1 MSSAGTHHTVSPTKF
16 NCGIQVDYITLI
28 YIYIFCLCICVSLC
42 PIFAFVHRWCAEG
55 GKLICCDYCNNAF
68 CKKCILRNLGRKE
81 LSFITD
87 ENSKWHCYVCR
98 SDPLQELV
106 NKCHRIM
113 EKLEQDQKAKQ
124 RKSEKLEES
133 KRHKSKAVKEHKA
146 VVNGKEHSE
155 GSGTMTFSYKKL
167 QVPKELVKKAKK
179 LVETTT
185 GLNHTFIQFIQQ
197 GAGEQ
202 GQGSIRYRHLKAFKA
217 VLTDL
222 QKAHT
227 TLEEALEHEFKNVD
241 VQNGNEE
248 HLAVATTAAEN
259 DHMEDEEEENCG
271 GGEADDGLPLEHDMD
286 DEEADDNNEPDVNSD
301 SASKDALDGKDSQSE
316 TDSPK
321 KVVKTE
327 PCDDGLLSAGETSL
341 DQDIMSV
348 PPSVPEELF
357 QMVESLADSTML
369 AQADSNATAD
379 SEKDSE
385 SVKSNGEALDEEK
398 PKPKVKN
405 LIVKLTP
412 VPVVTTSG
420 KKSRSKSRDQGE
432 TPKKPKEEQDKE
444 KNSSPPPTRRSSR
457 VKTTPLRKQAEK
469 KVCKD
474 ETSDSEMEQDGKA
487 EKSSN
492 RDEGQAMAEDSD
504 SDEVPAILKEQAA
517 EDQSTDNE
525 QEQEKASA
533 KKRLFKANNTPDGDK
548 DSKRKRRKPESS
560 DSDLE
565 SKTVKS
571 SKKRKQKKST
581 EPSSSDSD
589 QEKAAKGKASTA
601 KRRSSNKKK
610 EEDKTSPESRSVESK
625 RSYKRKSKRRSSK
638 PSSKLQ
644 SSSSSSSSS
653 SQDEEEQQDDGGD
666 SRDEHDV
673 QKIKP
678 IVEESVMGAGGAFRQ
693 SSGGFVC
700 DLAVCSST
708 LISISLALYIHL
720 YISPNQASSP
730 LQSI

>member
-1 MSSAGTHHTVSPTKF
+1 M
-16 NCGIQVDYITLI
+16 
-28 YIYIFCLCICVSLC
+28 SLC

-81 LSFITD
+81 LSIITD

-113 EKLEQDQKAKQ
+113 EKLEQDQKTKQ
-124 RKSEKLEES
+124 RKSEKSEES
-133 KRHKSKAVKEHKA
+133 KRHKSKSVKEHKA

-167 QVPKELVKKAKK
+167 QVPKELIKKAKK

-217 VLTDL
+217 VLSDL

-248 HLAVATTAAEN
+248 HLAEAMTAAEN
-259 DHMEDEEEENCG
+259 DHMEEEEEDEEDG
-271 GGEADDGLPLEHDMD
+271 GGGDADDGRPLEHDMD
-286 DEEADDNNEPDVNSD
+286 DEEEADDNNETGINSD

-327 PCDDGLLSAGETSL
+327 PCDDGLLSGGETSL

-385 SVKSNGEALDEEK
+385 SVKSNGDVVDKKK
-398 PKPKVKN
+398 PKAKVKN

-420 KKSRSKSRDQGE
+420 KKSRSKNKDGGD

-444 KNSSPPPTRRSSR
+444 KNSNPPPTRRSSR

-474 ETSDSEMEQDGKA
+474 ETSDSELEQDGKT

-492 RDEGQAMAEDSD
+492 REEDQAEDSD
-504 SDEVPAILKEQAA
+504 SDEVPAILKEKAA
-517 EDQSTDNE
+517 EAQSSDNE
-525 QEQEKASA
+525 QEQDKAST
-533 KKRLFKANNTPDGDK
+533 KKRLFKANNTPEGDK
-548 DSKRKRRKPESS
+548 DSKRKKRKPESS
-560 DSDLE
+560 DSELE
-565 SKTVKS
+565 SKTAKA
-571 SKKRKQKKST
+571 SKKRRQKKTT

-589 QEKAAKGKASTA
+589 QEKAAKGKASAA
-601 KRRSSNKKK
+601 KRRSSSKKK
-610 EEDKTSPESRSVESK
+610 EEDKNSPESRPVESK

-638 PSSKLQ
+638 QSSKLQ
-644 SSSSSSSSS
+644 SSSSSSSS

-666 SRDEHDV
+666 SGDEHDV
-673 QKIKP
+673 QKMKP
-678 IVEESVMGAGGAFRQ
+678 NMEESVIGADVGFRQ
-693 SSGGFVC
+693 SSGEFVC
-700 DLAVCSST
+700 DLGVCSFT
-708 LISISLALYIHL
+708 LIRISLAFYIQSVSHFFCLRNFHL
-720 YISPNQASSP
+720 TRPAHHFRAFSEMHCAQV
-730 LQSI
+730 

>member
-1 MSSAGTHHTVSPTKF
+1 MA
-16 NCGIQVDYITLI
+16 
-28 YIYIFCLCICVSLC
+28 LC

-113 EKLEQDQKAKQ
+113 DKLEQDQKTKQ
-124 RKSEKLEES
+124 RKSEKLDES

-167 QVPKELVKKAKK
+167 QVPKELIKKAKK

-202 GQGSIRYRHLKAFKA
+202 SQGSIRCRHLKAFKA
-217 VLTDL
+217 VLSDL

-248 HLAVATTAAEN
+248 HPAAAKTAAEN
-259 DHMEDEEEENCG
+259 DHVEDEEEEDEEG
-271 GGEADDGLPLEHDMD
+271 AAGDADGGLPLEQDMD
-286 DEEADDNNEPDVNSD
+286 DDDEEEADDNNEPDMNSD
-301 SASKDALDGKDSQSE
+301 TASKDAVDGKDSQSE

-321 KVVKTE
+321 KVVKSE
-327 PCDDGLLSAGETSL
+327 PCDEGLLSAGETSL

-369 AQADSNATAD
+369 AQRDSNAAAD

-385 SVKSNGEALDEEK
+385 SVKSNGEAVDEEK

-420 KKSRSKSRDQGE
+420 KKSRSKNKDGGDA
-432 TPKKPKEEQDKE
+432 PKKPKEEQVNE
-444 KNSSPPPTRRSSR
+444 KNSSSPPTRRSSR

-469 KVCKD
+469 KARKD
-474 ETSDSEMEQDGKA
+474 DTSDSELERDAKA
-487 EKSSN
+487 EKSSK
-492 RDEGQAMAEDSD
+492 RAEDQAMAEDSD
-504 SDEVPAILKEQAA
+504 SDEVPAILKEKAA
-517 EDQSTDNE
+517 EAQSTDNE
-525 QEQEKASA
+525 QEQEKGSA

-548 DSKRKRRKPESS
+548 DSKRKRRRKPESS

-565 SKTVKS
+565 KKTVKS
-571 SKKRKQKKST
+571 SKKRKQKKTT

-589 QEKAAKGKASTA
+589 PEKAAKGKASTP
-601 KRRSSNKKK
+601 KRRSSSKKK
-610 EEDKTSPESRSVESK
+610 EEDKSSPESHSVESK
-625 RSYKRKSKRRSSK
+625 RSYKRKSKKRSPK

-644 SSSSSSSSS
+644 SSSSSSS
-653 SQDEEEQQDDGGD
+653 SQDEEEQQDNGAD
-666 SRDEHDV
+666 SGDEHDV

-678 IVEESVMGAGGAFRQ
+678 IVEESVMGADGAFRQ

-700 DLAVCSST
+700 NHALRTST
-708 LISISLALYIHL
+708 LISISLALNIQSVADVFL
-720 YISPNQASSP
+720 AEKFSPNKASSP

>member
-1 MSSAGTHHTVSPTKF
+1 MR
-16 NCGIQVDYITLI
+16 
-28 YIYIFCLCICVSLC
+28 VSLR

-113 EKLEQDQKAKQ
+113 EKLEQDQKVKQ
-124 RKSEKLEES
+124 RKSEKSEDS

-146 VVNGKEHSE
+146 VVNGKEHSD

-167 QVPKELVKKAKK
+167 QVPKELIKKAKK

-202 GQGSIRYRHLKAFKA
+202 GQGSIKYRHLKAFKA
-217 VLTDL
+217 VLSDL

-248 HLAVATTAAEN
+248 HPTVAKTAAEN
-259 DHMEDEEEENCG
+259 DHGEDEEEEDEDG
-271 GGEADDGLPLEHDMD
+271 GDAADGLPLEHDMD
-286 DEEADDNNEPDVNSD
+286 DEEEADDNNEPDINSD
-301 SASKDALDGKDSQSE
+301 SASKDAVDGKDSQSE

-327 PCDDGLLSAGETSL
+327 PCDDGLMSAGETSL

-385 SVKSNGEALDEEK
+385 SVKSNGEAVDEEK

-420 KKSRSKSRDQGE
+420 KKSRSKNRDGGDA
-432 TPKKPKEEQDKE
+432 PKKPKEEQGKE

-474 ETSDSEMEQDGKA
+474 ETSDSELEQDGKA

-492 RDEGQAMAEDSD
+492 RDKDQAMAEDSD
-504 SDEVPAILKEQAA
+504 SDEVPAILKEKAA

-565 SKTVKS
+565 NKTVKS
-571 SKKRKQKKST
+571 SKKKKQKKTT

-589 QEKAAKGKASTA
+589 QEKAAKGKSGTP
-601 KRRSSNKKK
+601 KRRSSSKKK
-610 EEDKTSPESRSVESK
+610 EEDKNSPESRSVESK
-625 RSYKRKSKRRSSK
+625 RSYDRKSKRRSSK
-638 PSSKLQ
+638 PSSKLEL
-644 SSSSSSSSS
+644 SSSSSS
-653 SQDEEEQQDDGGD
+653 SQEEEEQQDGGGD
-666 SRDEHDV
+666 SGDEHDV

-678 IVEESVMGAGGAFRQ
+678 IVEESVMGASGAFRQ

-700 DLAVCSST
+700 NHAVCSST
-708 LISISLALYIHL
+708 LINISLALYIQL
-720 YISPNQASSP
+720 V
-730 LQSI
+730 

>member
-1 MSSAGTHHTVSPTKF
+1 MRMCVIVP
-16 NCGIQVDYITLI
+16 NL
-28 YIYIFCLCICVSLC
+28 CLY
-42 PIFAFVHRWCAEG
+42 RWCAEG

-113 EKLEQDQKAKQ
+113 EKLEQDQKTKQ

-167 QVPKELVKKAKK
+167 QVPKELIKKAKK

-217 VLTDL
+217 VLSDL

-248 HLAVATTAAEN
+248 HLAAETTAAEN
-259 DHMEDEEEENCG
+259 DHMEDEEHEDG
-271 GGEADDGLPLEHDMD
+271 GGDADDGLPLEHDMG
-286 DEEADDNNEPDVNSD
+286 DEEADDNNEPDINSD
-301 SASKDALDGKDSQSE
+301 SASKDAIDGKDSQSE

-327 PCDDGLLSAGETSL
+327 SCDDGLLSAGETSL

-369 AQADSNATAD
+369 AQAGSNATAD

-385 SVKSNGEALDEEK
+385 SVKSNGDAVDEDK

-420 KKSRSKSRDQGE
+420 KKSRSKSRDGGD

-444 KNSSPPPTRRSSR
+444 KNSSPPPIRRSSR

-469 KVCKD
+469 KGRKD
-474 ETSDSEMEQDGKA
+474 ETSDSEVEHDVKA

-492 RDEGQAMAEDSD
+492 RDEDQAMVDDSD
-504 SDEVPAILKEQAA
+504 SDEVPAILKEKAA
-517 EDQSTDNE
+517 AGQSTDNE
-525 QEQEKASA
+525 QEKEKGSA

-560 DSDLE
+560 GSDLE

-571 SKKRKQKKST
+571 SKKRRQKKST

-589 QEKAAKGKASTA
+589 QEEAAKGKASTP
-601 KRRSSNKKK
+601 KRSSSSKKKK
-610 EEDKTSPESRSVESK
+610 EDKNSPESRSVESK

-666 SRDEHDV
+666 SGDEQDV

-678 IVEESVMGAGGAFRQ
+678 IVEESVMGASGAFRQ

-700 DLAVCSST
+700 NLAVCSFT
-708 LISISLALYIHL
+708 LISISLALCTH
-720 YISPNQASSP
+720 SVSDVV
-730 LQSI
+730 